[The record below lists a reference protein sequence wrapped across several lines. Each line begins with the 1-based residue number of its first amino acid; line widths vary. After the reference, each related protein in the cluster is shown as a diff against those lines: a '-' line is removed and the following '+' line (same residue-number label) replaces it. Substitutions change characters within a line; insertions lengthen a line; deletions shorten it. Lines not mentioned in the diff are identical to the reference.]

1 MKIIAASALAAAALL
16 AGPVARGDEDELA
29 AIRAQSP
36 RAAEL
41 LQRGEALVAAGA
53 LAEADAVFQQ
63 AHDVY
68 PESSLP
74 WRRDCEVK
82 TALGQRR
89 EAILACSE
97 ALERR
102 HSEPVKRALV
112 SALVDGPSAPTST
125 DLYQAWLVTDAAR
138 KNPIGQ
144 VTAAATTCDLAERI
158 GDGIMLEECDG
169 VLERIAPE
177 DPATRRA
184 GAALSAFGPR
194 APFWIGWGAVL
205 AAVVLTVID
214 GLRRIR
220 HRARAIAALTL
231 VVLLAGPSP
240 ARADGRPA
248 PGQNLSKWPIN
259 MEHPEDFI
267 PPEQER
273 NADPLQ
279 FGYWI
284 QDVAANAEHA
294 SKQGDHETAV
304 KLYAALGKAVPDRA
318 ISYVKTCEEYEVMG
332 DLSQAA
338 NACGQ
343 AILRD
348 GVHVSDYTRF
358 VHLMLTKPGDLRDK
372 DIAALAMVLD
382 HMKKDPTGAEAAADL
397 ECQVGTRTSNVLQL
411 RECTGALAAK
421 APDDPKTI
429 TYLWA
434 LAVAEGRFDDA
445 RKLGERAK
453 AAGVSDDGV
462 EAMRRATASNESRH
476 QWTIL
481 SLFAAAVFV
490 AGIAFLSRRVWK
502 LVRPEP
508 QLDIPVSTQ
517 IEASNLSATRAES
530 IAD

>member
-1 MKIIAASALAAAALL
+1 MKVICASTLAAAALL
-16 AGPVARGDEDELA
+16 AGPAARGGTTHGDEEELA
-29 AIRAQSP
+29 AIRARSP

-41 LQRGEALVAAGA
+41 LQRGEALVATGA
-53 LAEADAVFQQ
+53 LAEAAAVFREG
-63 AHDVY
+63 HDVY
-68 PESSLP
+68 PDSSLP

-112 SALVDGPSAPTST
+112 SALVDGPSPPTST

-158 GDGIMLEECDG
+158 GDGIMLQQCDG

-184 GAALSAFGPR
+184 RGALSAFGPR

-205 AAVVLTVID
+205 AAVVFTVID
-214 GLRRIR
+214 ALRRIR
-220 HRARAIAALTL
+220 NRPRPRALAAVTL
-231 VVLLAGPSP
+231 LVLLAGSAP

-267 PPEQER
+267 PPVEER

-284 QDVAANAEHA
+284 QDIAANAEHA

-318 ISYVKTCEEYEVMG
+318 ISYIKMCEEYEVMG

-348 GVHVSDYTRF
+348 GVHVADYTRF
-358 VHLMLTKPGDLRDK
+358 VHLMLTKRGDLREK
-372 DIAALAMVLD
+372 DIAALSMVLD
-382 HMKKDPTGAEAAADL
+382 HMKKDPAGADVAADL

-445 RKLGERAK
+445 KKLGERAK

-462 EAMRRATASNESRH
+462 EEMRRATASNESRH
-476 QWTIL
+476 RWTII
-481 SLFAAAVFV
+481 SLFAAAIFV
-490 AGIAFLSRRVWK
+490 AAIAFLSRRVWK
-502 LVRPEP
+502 LVRPQPE
-508 QLDIPVSTQ
+508 L
-517 IEASNLSATRAES
+517 ASHHAHS
-530 IAD
+530 